1 MFTYQVTES
10 VCILLQDKIIWH
22 TMEHLMA
29 ITSKNM
35 VQGTNNVL
43 WLQKLSPE
51 FTEVRTLT
59 ELYSQW
65 WW

>member
-1 MFTYQVTES
+1 MFTYQVMES
-10 VCILLQDKIIWH
+10 VCTLLQDKIIWH
-22 TMEHLMA
+22 TVEHLMA